1 MIANTFDRITFEQ
14 RTTGYKAAQIIMS
27 VSGKLTKVI
36 FSTDQDDNAFVE
48 IYRGPNY
55 IVDAIEPN
63 WSGSFKN
70 YRINRVPE
78 HYRYIVIKLVDAHN
92 NHEWK

>member
-1 MIANTFDRITFEQ
+1 MIKDTFHRITFEQ

-27 VSGKLTKVI
+27 IQGKLTKVI
-36 FSTDQDDNAFVE
+36 FSTDQDNAYVE

-63 WSGSFKN
+63 WSRSYKN
-70 YRINRVPE
+70 SAINRVPE
-78 HYRYIVIKLVDAHN
+78 HYRHIVTRLVDEHN